1 MSGTMQ
7 GEAACLMEDWGLELA
22 QLLVCREVNFM
33 LLSIAFFTPTCE
45 ADVLSEID
53 FVFTVQAR
61 RELILKSLLDLSNV
75 NQWH

>member
-7 GEAACLMEDWGLELA
+7 GKAACLMEEDLGLEPS

-45 ADVLSEID
+45 AEVLSEID
-53 FVFTVQAR
+53 CVFTVHAR
-61 RELILKSLLDLSNV
+61 RELILNSLVGL
-75 NQWH
+75 

>member
-7 GEAACLMEDWGLELA
+7 GTAACLMEDLGVEPS
-22 QLLVCREVNFM
+22 QLLVCREVIFM

-53 FVFTVQAR
+53 YVFTVHAR
-61 RELILKSLLDLSNV
+61 RELTLNSLVGL
-75 NQWH
+75 